1 MGLNP
6 MFNVT
11 RNPTNG
17 SAVSLPRVFFCK
29 FDTVLYQFHETGTSD
44 RTLIYLDQHLK
55 WLGFSL
61 YPLSFFLYSPFNKKY
76 LASLYDIKY
85 NKSFLERFKVH
96 GYMRKSM
103 YGKTE
108 FEFIYLSYSCFYKLS
123 ELMTNGPAVYLE
135 ITKLYK

>member
-17 SAVSLPRVFFCK
+17 SAVSLPRVSFCK
-29 FDTVLYQFHETGTSD
+29 HSFISISRD

-76 LASLYDIKY
+76 LVSLYDIKY
-85 NKSFLERFKVH
+85 NKSFLERFKIH

-108 FEFIYLSYSCFYKLS
+108 FEYIYLSYSCLKIVRINDQRPCSLLGDYK
-123 ELMTNGPAVYLE
+123 TV
-135 ITKLYK
+135 